1 MLSESDL
8 ALASVM
14 TNSTDDGTLKQLQAF
29 ANSLN
34 GEPVAGRLKFKVII
48 NKYTNQNISK

>member
-14 TNSTDDGTLKQLQAF
+14 TYSTDDGTFKRLQAF

-34 GEPVAGRLKFKVII
+34 GEPGAGRLKF
-48 NKYTNQNISK
+48 

>member
-29 ANSLN
+29 ANTESKY
-34 GEPVAGRLKFKVII
+34 GSGRLKFKVII

>member
-8 ALASVM
+8 ALVNVM

-34 GEPVAGRLKFKVII
+34 GVPGAGRLKFKVII

>member
-14 TNSTDDGTLKQLQAF
+14 TYSTDDGTLKQLQAF

-34 GEPVAGRLKFKVII
+34 GEPDAGRLKFKVII

>member
-1 MLSESDL
+1 MISESDL

-14 TNSTDDGTLKQLQAF
+14 TYSTDDGTLKQLQAF

-34 GEPVAGRLKFKVII
+34 KEPGVGLLKFKVII
-48 NKYTNQNISK
+48 NKYTN

>member
-1 MLSESDL
+1 MLSKSDL

-14 TNSTDDGTLKQLQAF
+14 TYSTDDGTLKQLQAF
-29 ANSLN
+29 ANSH
-34 GEPVAGRLKFKVII
+34 LKFKVII